1 MKKTR
6 RLTTTA
12 LVAVALVMMTM
23 IVGSGDRSFAQ
34 DTGSPTAMAGM
45 EAMHDHPAHIHSGTC
60 DTLGDVVYPLTNLT
74 APDMSATPVAGM
86 MATPM
91 ATGMGAV
98 VAQSTTTVQATLE
111 EILGAEHAIN
121 VHESPEN
128 IGTYI
133 ACGDLTGS
141 ATGNQLQIEL
151 QELNGS
157 GYQGQALLMD
167 NGDGTTTVT
176 VMLMMTD
183 TMGSP
188 VAS

>member
-1 MKKTR
+1 
-6 RLTTTA
+6 
-12 LVAVALVMMTM
+12 M
-23 IVGSGDRSFAQ
+23 IVAAVVVLTAAIAMGSGRTVAQ

-45 EAMHDHPAHIHSGTC
+45 ETMHDHPAHIHSGTC
-60 DTLGDVVYPLTNLT
+60 DTLGDVVFPLNNLT
-74 APDMSATPVAGM
+74 APDMNATPSANM

-98 VAQSTTTVQATLE
+98 VAQSTTTVQATLD

-121 VHESPEN
+121 VHESPKT

-133 ACGDLTGS
+133 ACGELTGS
-141 ATGNQLQIEL
+141 ATEDQLQIEL
-151 QELNGS
+151 RELNGS

-188 VAS
+188 VASPTM